1 MKEKIGMSK
10 IKQLFE
16 QIKKYFSVIVFSL
29 VLLLLSAIALPRIAF
44 NVGDFAFSVDGLDFP
59 EITNNTIPLELEFS
73 PSLDFYGG
81 SEVVYQSYDIQ
92 SISETSIET
101 TGYKLKTLLANIG
114 IQDTEMYVRE
124 SLDNNNQEIVVKM
137 PKTEEELLLFNEL
150 LSLGSEISF
159 ANQDFS
165 QSTNPED
172 PTSAQQPQYSPT
184 LIEKSDIE
192 SAELIYGA
200 DTYGYGLVIN
210 FKQDA
215 FVKVYSSSITDQN
228 PSQENQLLLLLS
240 GQPIAGQVYPL
251 SSSSRQAKMVFATG
265 LGEDRLSAL
274 LLKEMVATD
283 NLPQNLIATSVN
295 ELPGRFDHIAGYIK
309 AGFII
314 TLIAVGLVLF
324 IKLKK
329 FGLALMLNLT
339 FVLVTTVALLKFAA
353 FFGRFIEVNLSIAGI
368 VGLLVAMII
377 WVFNSLNLI
386 KRIKDKKDFEKVLS
400 SSKNRIKAI
409 LIFTTL
415 ILIILNGLNMS
426 AVSNFSTFYAFTML
440 VSWISYYTSFP
451 ISLHLI
457 EGLPKPKKQNEKSKK
472 A

>member
-1 MKEKIGMSK
+1 MKK
-10 IKQLFE
+10 IKRIFTK
-16 QIKKYFSVIVFSL
+16 IKSYFSVIIFFL
-29 VLLLLSAIALPRIAF
+29 ILALFSAIALPRIAF
-44 NVGDFAFSVDGLDFP
+44 EIGDFAFSIDGLDFP
-59 EITNNTIPLELEFS
+59 EVTNNTIPLELEFS

-81 SEVVYQSYDIQ
+81 SEVVYQSYDLQ
-92 SISETSIET
+92 SISNTSIET

-114 IQDTEMYVRE
+114 IQDTEIYLRE
-124 SLDNNNQEIVVKM
+124 NVENSNQEIVVKM

-165 QSTNPED
+165 QNTDTQD
-172 PTSAQQPQYSPT
+172 PTAAQQPQYLPT

-192 SAELIYGA
+192 SVELIYGA

-215 FVKVYSSSITDQN
+215 FAKVYTSSITDQT

-283 NLPQNLIATSVN
+283 NLPQNLVATSVTK
-295 ELPGRFDHIAGYIK
+295 LPGRFDHVAEYIK
-309 AGFII
+309 LGFAL
-314 TLIAVGLVLF
+314 TLFALGAILIF
-324 IKLKK
+324 KLKRL
-329 FGLALMLNLT
+329 GLSLMLNLT
-339 FVLVTTVALLKFAA
+339 FVLVTTVALLKFAV
-353 FFGRFIEVNLSIAGI
+353 FFNRFIEVNLSIAGI
-368 VGLLVAMII
+368 VGLFVAIVI
-377 WVFNSLNLI
+377 WIFNSMKLI
-386 KRIKDKKDFEKVLS
+386 KTIQAKKDYENELS
-400 SSKNRIKAI
+400 VSKNRIKAI

-415 ILIILNGLNMS
+415 MFIILNGLNIS
-426 AVSNFSTFYAFTML
+426 AINDFSTFFAFTML
-440 VSWISYYTSFP
+440 ISWISYYTCVP
-451 ISLHLI
+451 ISLNFI
-457 EGLPKPKKQNEKSKK
+457 EGLPKPKKQDEKIKK
-472 A
+472 N